1 MNLPF
6 QDIFNYFSI
15 IKKEWFIKN
24 TLQLK
29 YLFMINKFRKNRVAC
44 LFAIPLILFG
54 SNCTNPDN
62 KGSNQKI
69 IKDYYAAYEKK
80 DWNMLTSLLADGF
93 VFNSPN
99 DDHIDLK
106 TYKERC
112 WPNAINIKK
121 FDIDKLVVDGDDAF
135 VTYNGWT
142 TDGRLFR
149 NTEYFKFKDGKIKE
163 NACYFGPGISFP
175 NNTSK

>member
-1 MNLPF
+1 MKNNFKKTSAGWVLLINL
-6 QDIFNYFSI
+6 
-15 IKKEWFIKN
+15 
-24 TLQLK
+24 LL
-29 YLFMINKFRKNRVAC
+29 
-44 LFAIPLILFG
+44 LI
-54 SNCTNPDN
+54 SSCTSPDD
-62 KGSNQKI
+62 KSANQKL
-69 IKDYYAAYEKK
+69 IKGYYAAYEKK
-80 DWNMLTSLLADGF
+80 DWNMLTPLLADSF

-112 WPNAINIKK
+112 WPNSVNIKR

-142 TDGRLFR
+142 NDGRVFR

-163 NACYFGPGISFP
+163 NACFFGPGISYP
-175 NNTSK
+175 NNRGK